1 MGFAGYFLIVVD
13 YIKAAKQM
21 GVLVGPGR
29 GSAPGSIVSYC
40 IGITNVEPL
49 RYKLLFERFLN
60 PERISMPDI
69 DVDFDD
75 AGRQSVLNY
84 VIENMVMKGW
94 HKLFLSKPCKLAW
107 LLEMFVV

>member
-1 MGFAGYFLIVVD
+1 MCIRDRD
-13 YIKAAKQM
+13 YINAAREM

-49 RYKLLFERFLN
+49 KYKLLFERFLN

-75 AGRQSVLNY
+75 AGRQKVLNY
-84 VIENMVMKGW
+84 VVEKYGNNRVAQIV
-94 HKLFLSKPCKLAW
+94 SC
-107 LLEMFVV
+107 LLYTSRCV